1 MNIPISNLKLLLA
14 SFSDYDGIFL
24 HGQNFG
30 LASKIANEIIKKKS
44 ENYLIKKIFEV
55 DIEENFDIL
64 RDEFLE
70 PNLFGSDKLLVFYYP
85 SSKTKKEILSY
96 EKYIKDKISILILD
110 EYSKQTDSMRK
121 FFEQEKTMASVICH
135 TSSNSDITQRIKK
148 QFIENSIQYTEEA
161 LKELSDFIGGD
172 FQILDYELEKIISY
186 SKFTKKEVDKEL
198 IQKFL
203 LSFNETEYN
212 LVVKNYFNRSIQV
225 FKTNLD
231 KILDQNENIISII
244 YALQRYVAKLKNVAI
259 HITNKI
265 NIQDAMK
272 KEMVFFNE
280 INDFKKN
287 LSELKLKDIFT
298 IERQL
303 FDIEIKTMQFGQ
315 DMGRNLLI
323 NSLFHDSKS

>member
-1 MNIPISNLKLLLA
+1 MNISISNLKLLLA
-14 SFSDYDGIFL
+14 NFSDYDGIFL

-30 LASKIANEIIKKKS
+30 LTSKIANEIIKKKS
-44 ENYLIKKIFEV
+44 ENYLIKKLFEV
-55 DIEENFDIL
+55 DLEENPDII

-70 PNLFGSDKLLVFYYP
+70 PNLFGNNKLLVFYYP
-85 SSKTKKEILSY
+85 SAKTKKEILSY

-121 FFEQEKTMASVICH
+121 FFEQEKRMASVICH
-135 TSSNSDITQRIKK
+135 PTSSADIIQRIKK
-148 QFIENSIQYTEEA
+148 QFTENSIQYTDEA
-161 LKELSDFIGGD
+161 VKSLSEFTGGD
-172 FQILDYELEKIISY
+172 LQILDYELEKIISY
-186 SKFTKKEVDKEL
+186 TKFREAEVDKEL

-203 LSFNETEYN
+203 SSFGETEYSS
-212 LVVKNYFNRSIQV
+212 VVKNYFDSSV
-225 FKTNLD
+225 YLFKTSLD

-303 FDIEIKTMQFGQ
+303 FDIEIKAMQFGQ
-315 DMGRNLLI
+315 DIGRNLLI
-323 NSLFHDSKS
+323 NSLFNDSKS